1 MDIEEYE
8 LICNARLNV
17 FRFNEIE
24 SQTNLNVGYEGGG
37 GVGVGIVGPL
47 SIVIHNFVYFSY
59 TIRLSTTDVRLH

>member
-37 GVGVGIVGPL
+37 GGWGGDRRTPE
-47 SIVIHNFVYFSY
+47 HRY
-59 TIRLSTTDVRLH
+59 T

>member
-37 GVGVGIVGPL
+37 GLGWGSSDP
-47 SIVIHNFVYFSY
+47 
-59 TIRLSTTDVRLH
+59 